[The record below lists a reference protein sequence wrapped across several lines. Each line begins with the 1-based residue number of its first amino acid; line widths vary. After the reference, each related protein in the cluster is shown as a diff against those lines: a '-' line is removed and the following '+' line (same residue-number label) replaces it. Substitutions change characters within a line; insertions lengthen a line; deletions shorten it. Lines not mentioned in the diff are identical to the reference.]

1 MDLLAAP
8 TMNRM
13 TWLFVPILV
22 SLGLGFPARGNPPV
36 GPSATS
42 TTPLGVLRAVDE
54 EPRALAVSP
63 DGSQLVSASGF
74 ELLLW
79 DLKSSRPLRS
89 LELPNL
95 FRHYT
100 ACAFSPDGSTIAA
113 ASADGKIAFW
123 QTSTG
128 VLLKSLTSEDWM
140 YDCAF
145 SADLKTAFCVYQS
158 DKVTFRNLETGKVI
172 WSSKKQ
178 VMPKV
183 CAFASAASRALSVD
197 HTGAVTLWDTAKG
210 KELRSFENIGCRFH
224 RPVAI
229 SPDGRIIAA
238 ASYDDTESYS
248 IHSTTILLVDASS
261 GRTLRSLEG
270 HTEGLTSLE
279 FSPDG
284 SVLASCSEDY
294 TLKLWSTGT
303 GTLIRTYR
311 GHLHDV
317 TRAAFFPDGSKVVS
331 GSKDLSLKVWDTR
344 RDVLP
349 RDEHDMILAD
359 QARLAE
365 LDLLEGYVEPLLTV
379 RPKEM
384 NFGIEDA
391 SFSPDGQSFISLS
404 NYYPVTIRDSRSGEI
419 LASYEDFPKDQHPLS
434 CAFAPDGKRALCSGR
449 DGSVKVWDI
458 STGKTRLTI
467 PAHTSYVPDAVFSPD
482 GTRIVSVSWDK
493 TAAIWDSGTG
503 KEIARLEAF
512 GENLEQCVFVPGR
525 EAVAISCNDRT
536 VGLFDV
542 NDGSPVQ
549 TLRHRQEP
557 EYLAVS
563 PDGKFLYTACPYE
576 PVQSI
581 WDLGTGKRTRFLGLP
596 SCIREAVFTLSAG
609 IGIHGRFNDY
619 VHCAAFSPDGQ
630 WIATGSLD
638 QAIRIRDAATGALR
652 LKVRTRAG
660 HAQSIEAISFSP
672 DGKRLLTG
680 SDDGSI
686 KIWDFEQIL
695 ATVPPP
701 KPRPPGR

>member
-128 VLLKSLTSEDWM
+128 VLLKSLPSEDWM

-197 HTGAVTLWDTAKG
+197 QTGSVTLWDTAKG

-238 ASYDDTESYS
+238 ATYDDTESYS
-248 IHSTTILLVDASS
+248 IHSTTILLVDATS
-261 GRTLRSLEG
+261 GKTLRTLEG
-270 HTEGLTSLE
+270 HTESLTSLE

-284 SVLASCSEDY
+284 SALASCSEDY

-311 GHLHDV
+311 GHLRGECGLGAGAERRGLHSILLFHRRLHWCGLAQDRRWQHGPV
-317 TRAAFFPDGSKVVS
+317 CHAAARRLLHCLSQSRASDGAVHAGKLLIFHSYRHAQASAAQFHSALVQ
-331 GSKDLSLKVWDTR
+331 R
-344 RDVLP
+344 RQ
-349 RDEHDMILAD
+349 R
-359 QARLAE
+359 
-365 LDLLEGYVEPLLTV
+365 
-379 RPKEM
+379 
-384 NFGIEDA
+384 
-391 SFSPDGQSFISLS
+391 
-404 NYYPVTIRDSRSGEI
+404 
-419 LASYEDFPKDQHPLS
+419 
-434 CAFAPDGKRALCSGR
+434 KR
-449 DGSVKVWDI
+449 
-458 STGKTRLTI
+458 
-467 PAHTSYVPDAVFSPD
+467 
-482 GTRIVSVSWDK
+482 
-493 TAAIWDSGTG
+493 
-503 KEIARLEAF
+503 
-512 GENLEQCVFVPGR
+512 
-525 EAVAISCNDRT
+525 CNDH
-536 VGLFDV
+536 
-542 NDGSPVQ
+542 
-549 TLRHRQEP
+549 HRQP
-557 EYLAVS
+557 
-563 PDGKFLYTACPYE
+563 
-576 PVQSI
+576 
-581 WDLGTGKRTRFLGLP
+581 
-596 SCIREAVFTLSAG
+596 
-609 IGIHGRFNDY
+609 
-619 VHCAAFSPDGQ
+619 
-630 WIATGSLD
+630 
-638 QAIRIRDAATGALR
+638 
-652 LKVRTRAG
+652 
-660 HAQSIEAISFSP
+660 
-672 DGKRLLTG
+672 
-680 SDDGSI
+680 
-686 KIWDFEQIL
+686 
-695 ATVPPP
+695 
-701 KPRPPGR
+701 